1 MAARRH
7 VGIAIGAA
15 LLSLLGCSTPGGSGG
30 APTSATANAPAGTP
44 VVSADGAAQR
54 DVSQRFLLWQEGN
67 MAGTTN
73 YTSNTG
79 GYADDPS
86 FRPFL
91 TSYPVPAGTAVKG
104 AVMLSSGGAFAFR
117 NDEIEANPV
126 ARELSRL
133 GYQAFVV
140 DYRIRPYTAAE
151 GALDLARAVRF
162 VRAHADAYG
171 VHANDIAVMGFSA
184 GGIMSGEMLLNY
196 DGTVTGAALD
206 SRYRPDALDRVSADA
221 GAAAM
226 IYSFYGGLAVAS
238 TDVAKLAAGGLPP
251 TYFSYGTQDPYV
263 SQFEANIAAVRAA
276 GVRVETNVLN
286 GMAHGYGAL
295 GDWIPNFDT
304 WLTAVFETK

>member
-1 MAARRH
+1 MLHPGRERGCADLGHGERPGRH
-7 VGIAIGAA
+7 
-15 LLSLLGCSTPGGSGG
+15 PGGVGG
-30 APTSATANAPAGTP
+30 RRRAAGRLPAVPPLAGGEHGGDHQLHEQHRRVYRRP
-44 VVSADGAAQR
+44 ELPPLPHQLPGACRDRGQGRGDAQLRRRLRLPKRR
-54 DVSQRFLLWQEGN
+54 DRGQ
-67 MAGTTN
+67 
-73 YTSNTG
+73 
-79 GYADDPS
+79 
-86 FRPFL
+86 
-91 TSYPVPAGTAVKG
+91 
-104 AVMLSSGGAFAFR
+104 
-117 NDEIEANPV
+117 PV